1 MREILG
7 KAKTVRE
14 LLKGVKY
21 SIDYYQREYKWQEK
35 QIRELVDDL
44 SDKFLEEYQPAH
56 PRDKVADY
64 PHYFLGSIIIS
75 KKESVGYIVDG
86 QQRLTSLTLLLVLL
100 RNLQMANVKMAK
112 DEAKPQQVNV
122 DELIF
127 SERFGRKSFNLH
139 VDERTPAMDA
149 LYADGGETFNTT
161 DRPESVQNLV
171 RRYYDLET
179 CFPVELRDAAL
190 PYFIDWLLENVHL
203 VEITAYSD
211 DDAYTIFETMNDR
224 GLQLSP
230 TDMLKG
236 YLLANIDE
244 AKRTAANTRWRD
256 RIRELNDAGKEVE
269 SDCFKAWLRSQ
280 HATKI
285 RERKKGAK
293 PEDFD
298 RIGTEF
304 HRWLRNAA
312 EPIGLKQSD
321 DFYRFIDRDFDF
333 YSRQYLRLIEAAQKP
348 VPGLEHVLYN
358 AQQGFTL
365 QYMLLLAPL
374 RPDDTEPVIIRK
386 IGLVAQYLDILLTW
400 RLWNFRSVAYSTMQ
414 YGMFV
419 VMREIRGLAPD
430 ALALKLH
437 EFLVKEGETF
447 ASNDRFRMH
456 GQNRYP
462 LHRILA
468 RLTDYVETQSGQ
480 PSRYLDYVSEGKTR
494 YEVEHIWADHPERHT
509 AEFSHP
515 ADFAEHRN
523 RIGGL
528 LLLPKS
534 FNASYGDLPYTNEA
548 EPEKG
553 KLPHY
558 NTQNLLARS
567 LHPLCY
573 DHNPGFL
580 RFKELSGLP
589 FSPLEAFNK
598 AALETRSQLYRQI
611 AERIWNPDRLYE
623 IVGLPLSPVTASA
636 GESKVKFPTNPYD
649 RYLWECLLEGGTAD
663 QIAVK
668 VAEHFAEDSYKP
680 RRDPKTA
687 LKWIPETI
695 DDMKAAG
702 LVPRLK
708 GAAK

>member
-1 MREILG
+1 VREILG

-21 SIDYYQREYKWQEK
+21 SIDYYQREYKWHEK

-44 SDKFLEEYQPAH
+44 SDKFLEQYQPTH
-56 PRDKVADY
+56 PRSRVADY

-100 RNLQMANVKMAK
+100 RNLQK
-112 DEAKPQQVNV
+112 DHAEKVNV

-127 SERFGRKSFNLH
+127 SERYGQKSFNLY
-139 VDERTPAMDA
+139 VDERTPAMEA
-149 LYADGGETFNTT
+149 LYEDGGENFNAT
-161 DRPESVQNLV
+161 DRSESVQNIV
-171 RRYYDLET
+171 QRYRDLET
-179 CFPVELRDAAL
+179 CVPEELREAAL

-224 GLQLSP
+224 GLSLSP

-244 AKRTAANTRWRD
+244 AKRTAANMRWRD

-269 SDCFKAWLRSQ
+269 ADCFKAWLRSQ

-304 HRWLRNAA
+304 HRWLRDAA
-312 EPIGLKQSD
+312 DIVGLKQSD

-333 YSRQYLRLIEAAQKP
+333 YSGQYLRLIEAAQKP
-348 VPGLEHVLYN
+348 MAGLEHVLYN

-374 RPDDTEPVIIRK
+374 RPDDTEAVAIRK
-386 IGLVAQYLDILLTW
+386 VGLVAKYLDILLTW
-400 RLWNFRSVAYSTMQ
+400 RLWNFRTIAYSTMQ
-414 YGMFV
+414 YAMFV
-419 VMREIRGLAPD
+419 VMRDIRGLAAD
-430 ALALKLH
+430 ALATKLH
-437 EFLVKEGETF
+437 EFLGKEDETF
-447 ASNDRFRMH
+447 GTNDRLRMH
-456 GQNRYP
+456 QQNRYP

-494 YEVEHIWADHPERHT
+494 YEVEHIWADHPELHA

-534 FNASYGDLPYTNEA
+534 FNASYGDLTYA
-548 EPEKG
+548 E

-558 NTQNLLARS
+558 NAQNLLARS
-567 LHPLCY
+567 LHAQCY
-573 DHNPGFL
+573 EHNPGFL
-580 RFKELSGLP
+580 RFKEQSGLT
-589 FSPLEAFNK
+589 FVAHAEFNK
-598 AALETRSQLYRQI
+598 ADLESRSQLYRQI
-611 AERIWNPDRLYE
+611 AERIWNP
-623 IVGLPLSPVTASA
+623 
-636 GESKVKFPTNPYD
+636 
-649 RYLWECLLEGGTAD
+649 AD
-663 QIAVK
+663 
-668 VAEHFAEDSYKP
+668 
-680 RRDPKTA
+680 
-687 LKWIPETI
+687 L
-695 DDMKAAG
+695 
-702 LVPRLK
+702 LK
-708 GAAK
+708 GGQP

>member
-21 SIDYYQREYKWQEK
+21 SIDYYQREYKWHEK

-44 SDKFLEEYQPAH
+44 SDKFLEEYQPTH
-56 PRDKVADY
+56 PRSKVADY

-75 KKESVGYIVDG
+75 KKESVSYIVDG
-86 QQRLTSLTLLLVLL
+86 QQRLTSLTLLLILL
-100 RNLQMANVKMAK
+100 RNLQKGQAK
-112 DEAKPQQVNV
+112 QVNV

-127 SERFGRKSFNLH
+127 SEKFDQKSFNLH
-139 VDERTPAMDA
+139 VDERTPAMEA
-149 LYADGGETFNTT
+149 LYEGQPFDVT

-171 RRYYDLET
+171 HRYRDLEA
-179 CFPVELRDAAL
+179 CFPQELRGVAL

-224 GLQLSP
+224 GLSLSP

-244 AKRTAANTRWRD
+244 TKRTIANTRWRD
-256 RIRELNDAGKEVE
+256 HIRELNDAGKEVE

-280 HATKI
+280 YATKI

-304 HRWLRNAA
+304 HRWLRDAA
-312 EPIGLKQSD
+312 AVVGLKHSD

-333 YSRQYLRLIEAAQKP
+333 YSRQYLRIIKAAETP
-348 VPGLEHVLYN
+348 VAGLEHVMYN

-365 QYMLLLAPL
+365 QNMLLLAPL
-374 RPDDTEPVIIRK
+374 RPDDSEPMVVRK

-400 RLWNFRSVAYSTMQ
+400 RLWNFRTIAYSTMQ
-414 YGMFV
+414 YAMFV
-419 VMREIRGLAPD
+419 VMRDIRALAPD
-430 ALALKLH
+430 ALAHKLH
-437 EFLVKEGETF
+437 EFLLKEDETF
-447 ASNDRFRMH
+447 ASNDRLRMH
-456 GQNRYP
+456 QQNRYP

-494 YEVEHIWADHPERHT
+494 YEVEHIWADHPERHS
-509 AEFSHP
+509 AEFAHP
-515 ADFAEHRN
+515 ADFAEHRS

-534 FNASYGDLPYTNEA
+534 FNASYGDLPYA
-548 EPEKG
+548 D

-567 LHPLCY
+567 LHQQCY
-573 DHNPGFL
+573 EHNPGFL
-580 RFKELSGLP
+580 RFMEESGLP
-589 FSPLEAFNK
+589 FVPHAEFNK
-598 AALETRSQLYRQI
+598 ADLEKRSLLYRQI
-611 AERIWNPDRLYE
+611 SERIWNPAD
-623 IVGLPLSPVTASA
+623 
-636 GESKVKFPTNPYD
+636 
-649 RYLWECLLEGGTAD
+649 LL
-663 QIAVK
+663 K
-668 VAEHFAEDSYKP
+668 RAEA
-680 RRDPKTA
+680 
-687 LKWIPETI
+687 
-695 DDMKAAG
+695 
-702 LVPRLK
+702 
-708 GAAK
+708 

>member
-21 SIDYYQREYKWQEK
+21 SIDYYQREYKWHEK

-44 SDKFLEEYQPAH
+44 SGKFLEEYQHTH
-56 PRDKVADY
+56 PRSKVADY

-75 KKESVGYIVDG
+75 KKDSVGYIVDG
-86 QQRLTSLTLLLVLL
+86 QQRLTSVTLLLILL
-100 RNLQMANVKMAK
+100 RNLQMDRHK
-112 DEAKPQQVNV
+112 QVNV

-127 SERFGRKSFNLH
+127 SEKFDQKSFNLH

-149 LYADGGETFNTT
+149 LYEGRPFDVT

-171 RRYYDLET
+171 HRYHDLET
-179 CFPVELRDAAL
+179 CFPEELREGAL

-224 GLQLSP
+224 GLSLSP

-244 AKRTAANTRWRD
+244 TKRTVANTRWRD

-280 HATKI
+280 YATKI
-285 RERKKGAK
+285 RERKRGAK

-304 HRWLRNAA
+304 HRWLRDAA
-312 EPIGLKQSD
+312 DAVGLKRSD
-321 DFYRFIDRDFDF
+321 DFFHFIDRDFDF
-333 YSRQYLRLIEAAQKP
+333 YSRQYLRLVEAAEKP
-348 VPGLEHVLYN
+348 VFGLEHVLYN

-374 RPDDTEPVIIRK
+374 RPDDSQPVVLRK
-386 IGLVAQYLDILLTW
+386 IGLVAKYLDILLTW
-400 RLWNFRSVAYSTMQ
+400 RLWNSRTIAYSTMQ
-414 YGMFV
+414 YAMFV
-419 VMREIRGLAPD
+419 VMRDIRGLAPD
-430 ALALKLH
+430 VLAQKLH
-437 EFLVKEGETF
+437 EFLSSEDETF
-447 ASNDRFRMH
+447 ATNDRLRMH
-456 GQNRYP
+456 QQNRYV

-480 PSRYLDYVSEGKTR
+480 PSHYLDYVSEGKTR
-494 YEVEHIWADHPERHT
+494 YEVEHIWADHPERHLD
-509 AEFSHP
+509 EFTHP

-523 RIGGL
+523 RIGAL

-534 FNASYGDLPYTNEA
+534 FNASYGDLTYAN
-548 EPEKG
+548 

-567 LHPLCY
+567 LHEQCY
-573 DHNPGFL
+573 EHNPGFL
-580 RFKELSGLP
+580 RFKEKSGLP
-589 FSPLEAFNK
+589 FVPLGDFKRADI
-598 AALETRSQLYRQI
+598 ETRSSLYRQI
-611 AERIWNPDRLYE
+611 AERIWDPNRLDE
-623 IVGLPLSPVTASA
+623 VTGINMEPVTNDAAVSQ
-636 GESKVKFPTNPYD
+636 VKFPRKPYD
-649 RYLWECLLEGGTAD
+649 KYMWQCLLEGGTAD
-663 QIAVK
+663 EIARK
-668 VAEHFAEDSYKP
+668 VAAHFADDPKTA
-680 RRDPKTA
+680 RRNSKTA
-687 LKWIPETI
+687 LKWIPEYI
-695 DDMKAAG
+695 KDMKAAG
-702 LVPRLK
+702 LVPKLK
-708 GAAK
+708 EGAE